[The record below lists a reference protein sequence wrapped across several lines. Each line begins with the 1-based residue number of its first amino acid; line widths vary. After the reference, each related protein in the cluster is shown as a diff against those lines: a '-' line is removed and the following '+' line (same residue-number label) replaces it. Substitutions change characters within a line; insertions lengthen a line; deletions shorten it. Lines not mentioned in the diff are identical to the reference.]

1 MDDFSLL
8 TTACGDLFRTKDR
21 QVVYIGQDIGDGEKT
36 IALAKTLLRE
46 LLAEVVAKRPKATVN
61 ASNSLRRGT
70 RSDYPLSATTKVRFA
85 PGEPLREGLVLDRR
99 EGDITVHQ
107 VSGTS
112 VTVKDIENI
121 STVDDALYLLCLLR
135 QEIFISEGR
144 RMTDL
149 GIRFPVSLI
158 ERQNNPLIEDQHLVA
173 VILSFIPRDEAMDDF
188 EHDAASETVTI
199 KHDMNRVLVQNKQY
213 ENVLPLI
220 K

>member
-1 MDDFSLL
+1 ML

-85 PGEPLREGLVLDRR
+85 PREPLREGLVLDRR
-99 EGDITVHQ
+99 AGDITVHQ

-112 VTVKDIENI
+112 VTVQDIASI
-121 STVDDALYLLCLLR
+121 GSVDDALYLLCLLR

-149 GIRFPVSLI
+149 GIRFRYLSSSGRTIRSLKTSTSWQLSLPSS
-158 ERQNNPLIEDQHLVA
+158 RWMRRWTTLNVTPL
-173 VILSFIPRDEAMDDF
+173 PR
-188 EHDAASETVTI
+188 
-199 KHDMNRVLVQNKQY
+199 L
-213 ENVLPLI
+213 
-220 K
+220 